1 MHVKYELSEEL
12 RGPDVIPKHQRWE
25 NKDYLKFVS
34 EMPCANCHIK
44 DGTVVAHHLKGRFSP
59 LSGGAGI
66 KASDIFAMPL
76 CYECHTKAHSGY
88 KDILDWQHLFI
99 MQTLDMAT
107 KHGILTVEYKPYESL
122 IL

>member
-1 MHVKYELSEEL
+1 MSLDKHPRIESRKYLDWVATL
-12 RGPDVIPKHQRWE
+12 
-25 NKDYLKFVS
+25 
-34 EMPCANCHIK
+34 PCADCKID

-59 LSGGAGI
+59 LSGGAGV

-76 CYECHTKAHSGY
+76 CYECHAKAHSGD
-88 KDILDWQHLFI
+88 KESLDWQHLFI

>member
-1 MHVKYELSEEL
+1 MPVKYEWTEEL
-12 RGPDVIPKHQRWE
+12 RGPDVKHQRWE

-59 LSGGAGI
+59 LSGGAGV

-76 CYECHTKAHSGY
+76 CYDCHAKAHSG
-88 KDILDWQHLFI
+88 DTEVLDWQHLFI
-99 MQTLDMAT
+99 LQTLDKAVQ
-107 KHGILTVEYKPYESL
+107 HGVISIEYKPYEYNVL
-122 IL
+122 